1 MTIST
6 VKNATRAFIGTVTRR
21 PGGSWP
27 LLFVALAVALVPAPV
42 CAQTT
47 PAPVIDRSAVS
58 PYKVAVGAGISLGY
72 AGWGQPPA
80 GIGEIGGRV
89 QVFPSLGVGASYI
102 RLSAGNNEGYD
113 PFVFHALE
121 LNAHWHPIV
130 GRWFDPF
137 LRVGGL
143 AVVDSGGGYMKQET
157 TSRWGL
163 EGMAGFDAVYLR
175 AAFGVHLRYGF
186 TDQFWALAGLH
197 IELRI

>member
-1 MTIST
+1 MIRVT
-6 VKNATRAFIGTVTRR
+6 V
-21 PGGSWP
+21 
-27 LLFVALAVALVPAPV
+27 LFVAQAVALVPVAV
-42 CAQTT
+42 CAQTA
-47 PAPVIDRSAVS
+47 PAPVIDRPAVS
-58 PYKVAVGAGISLGY
+58 PYKVAVSLSLSWGY

-89 QVFPSLGVGASYI
+89 QVLPSLGIGASYVN
-102 RLSAGNNEGYD
+102 LGAGNNEDYD
-113 PFVFHALE
+113 PFIFHALE

-143 AVVDSGGGYMKQET
+143 AVVDSGGGYMNQET

-175 AAFGVHLRYGF
+175 VAFGVHLRYGF
-186 TDQFWALAGLH
+186 TDQFWALGGLH